1 MYLLT
6 QHVESCETE
15 ESMIENS
22 GKQHGSPTAPH
33 HGKRFFCFYIKKRHI
48 RNTTVEGRFLALA
61 HTGLRDYCC
70 LFMPCHSLIM
80 QYVAAVFCKYNI
92 IGPVYI

>member
-33 HGKRFFCFYIKKRHI
+33 HGKRFSASILKRD
-48 RNTTVEGRFLALA
+48 T
-61 HTGLRDYCC
+61 
-70 LFMPCHSLIM
+70 
-80 QYVAAVFCKYNI
+80 
-92 IGPVYI
+92 